1 MEELVKLLGP
11 GATILILFLVIVLPA
26 AIKVLPEYERGVIFR
41 LGRISKTKGPGIFVI
56 IPIVD
61 RMVRVGLRVVTM
73 DVPKQEVITRDNV
86 PVKVNAV
93 VFFRVVNPENAV
105 LQVENFMQAT
115 FQIAQTTLRS
125 VIGQAELDD
134 LLARREKI
142 NQELQ
147 KVIDEH
153 TDPWGVKVSAV
164 EVKDVEIPEGMQR
177 AMAKQAEA
185 ERERRAKVIN
195 AEGEYQASERLAQAA
210 QVIGAHPPA
219 LQLRFLQTLT
229 EVSAERNSTL
239 IFPLPIDLLEPITGA
254 AKAIRSAMTEKK
266 EQGEGTQTEQPT

>member
-1 MEELVKLLGP
+1 MDELARALGP
-11 GATILILFLVIVLPA
+11 GAIILILFLVIVLPSA
-26 AIKVLPEYERGVIFR
+26 VKVLPEYERAVIFR
-41 LGRISKTKGPGIFVI
+41 LGRISKTRGPGIFII

-93 VFFRVVNPENAV
+93 VFFRVVMPEHAI
-105 LQVENFMQAT
+105 LEVENFIQAT

-147 KVIDEH
+147 TVIDEH
-153 TDPWGVKVSAV
+153 TDPWGIKVSAV

-185 ERERRAKVIN
+185 ERERRAKIIN
-195 AEGEYQASERLAQAA
+195 AEGEYQASEKLGQAA
-210 QVIGAHPPA
+210 EVIGAHPPA

-239 IFPLPIDLLEPITGA
+239 IFPLPIDLLEPIMRA
-254 AKAIRSAMTEKK
+254 AKAIASTVSRNAEP
-266 EQGEGTQTEQPT
+266 EQTNDP